1 MATAA
6 IKLSAETACR
16 LCRSRAV
23 KTKGQWL
30 KAKDMNYTE
39 TLDYLFTAMPSFQQ
53 VGGDAYKPGLERIAE
68 FCRTIGNPQRSYFV
82 IHIAGTNGK
91 GSVSNMLAAVLQQ
104 AGYQTGLF
112 TSPHLTDF
120 RERIRVNGEMIPKQK
135 VVNFVD
141 RYKAEMERLQ
151 LSFFEMT
158 TAMAFDY
165 FAQSDVEVAVIE
177 TGLGGRLDA
186 TNIVQPL
193 ISVITN
199 IGLEHTEYLGNSLP
213 KIAREKGGI
222 IKKCTPVVVGEKN
235 PNYNLVLEEIAEDL
249 RSELIYAN
257 EAFTLEDSYYEDDKQ
272 VVTMTRTRDGYPYQ
286 LRLDLLGEYQRQNLV
301 TAASVLDKLH
311 EATPLSISRRAF
323 VEGVR
328 EVSKL
333 TSFRGR
339 WQVLSQEPLVVC
351 DTGHNEHGIAE
362 VAKQLASR
370 TNSGKLFCV
379 MGFCGDKEFD
389 KMVALMP
396 KDAHYI
402 FTQASIRRAASLDK
416 ISEVAT
422 SLSLDF
428 EIAETVAEAMAKA
441 QSQLSA
447 EDMLFVG
454 GSTFVVA
461 EALNL

>member
-1 MATAA
+1 
-6 IKLSAETACR
+6 
-16 LCRSRAV
+16 
-23 KTKGQWL
+23 
-30 KAKDMNYTE
+30 
-39 TLDYLFTAMPSFQQ
+39 MPSFQQ

-68 FCRTIGNPQRSYFV
+68 FCRAIGNPQRNYFV
-82 IHIAGTNGK
+82 IHVAGTNGK

-141 RYKAEMERLQ
+141 RYKADMERLQ

-193 ISVITN
+193 VSVITN

-235 PNYNLVLEEIAEDL
+235 SNYKLVLEEIAEDL
-249 RSELIYAN
+249 RSEIIYAN
-257 EAFTLEDSYYEDDKQ
+257 EAFTLGECGFETGKQ
-272 VVTMTRTRDGYPYQ
+272 VVTMTRERDGYPYQ
-286 LRLDLLGEYQRQNLV
+286 LRLDLLGEYQRKNLV
-301 TAASVLDKLH
+301 TVATVLDILH
-311 EATPLSISRRAF
+311 ESTPLSISRRAF

-328 EVSKL
+328 DVTSL
-333 TSFRGR
+333 TSFGGR
-339 WQVLSQEPLVVC
+339 WQVLSEKPMVVC
-351 DTGHNEHGIAE
+351 DTAHNAHGIAE
-362 VAKQLASR
+362 VAAQLKAR
-370 TNSGKLFCV
+370 TNSGRLLCV
-379 MGFCGDKEFD
+379 MGFCEDKEF
-389 KMVALMP
+389 KTMLELMP
-396 KDAHYI
+396 HDAHFI
-402 FTQASIRRAASLDK
+402 FTQASIRRAATPEK
-416 ISEVAT
+416 IGEVAT

-428 EIAETVAEAMAKA
+428 ELATTVAEAVALAK
-441 QSQLSA
+441 SQLA
-447 EDMLFVG
+447 EDDMLYIG

-461 EALNL
+461 EALEN

>member
-1 MATAA
+1 
-6 IKLSAETACR
+6 
-16 LCRSRAV
+16 
-23 KTKGQWL
+23 
-30 KAKDMNYTE
+30 MNYTE
-39 TLDYLFTAMPSFQQ
+39 TLDYLFSSMPSFQQ

-68 FCRTIGNPQRSYFV
+68 FCRTIGNPQRNYFV

-91 GSVSNMLAAVLQQ
+91 GSVSNMLSAVLQQ
-104 AGYQTGLF
+104 AGYHVGLF

-141 RYKAEMERLQ
+141 RHKAEMERLQ

-193 ISVITN
+193 VSVITN
-199 IGLEHTEYLGNSLP
+199 IGLEHTEYLGDSLP

-235 PNYNLVLEEIAEDL
+235 PNYNLVLEEIASDL
-249 RSELIYAN
+249 SSELIYAN
-257 EAFTLEDSYYEDDKQ
+257 EAFELGECGFEGNKQ
-272 VVTMTRTRDGYPYQ
+272 VITMTRLRDGYPYQ
-286 LRLDLLGEYQRQNLV
+286 LRLDLLGEYQRQNLATV
-301 TAASVLDKLH
+301 ATVLDKLH
-311 EATPLSISRRAF
+311 SSTPLSISRRAF

-328 EVSKL
+328 DVTAL

-339 WQVLSQEPLVVC
+339 WQILSERPLVVC
-351 DTGHNEHGIAE
+351 DTAHNEHGITE
-362 VAKQLASR
+362 IAKQLKER
-370 TNSGKLFCV
+370 TNEGELFCI

-389 KMVALMP
+389 KMLALMP
-396 KDAHYI
+396 PYAHYI
-402 FTQASIRRAASLDK
+402 FTQASIRRAAPLEK
-416 ISEVAT
+416 IAEVAET
-422 SLSLDF
+422 LDRDY
-428 EIAETVAEAMAKA
+428 EVAPTVAEALAKA
-441 QSQLSA
+441 KELLT
-447 EDMLFVG
+447 EDDMLFIG

-461 EALNL
+461 EALERLAEVSR

>member
-1 MATAA
+1 
-6 IKLSAETACR
+6 
-16 LCRSRAV
+16 
-23 KTKGQWL
+23 
-30 KAKDMNYTE
+30 MNYTE
-39 TLDYLFTAMPSFQQ
+39 TLDYLFSSMPSFQQ

-68 FCRTIGNPQRSYFV
+68 FCRAIGNPQRNYFV
-82 IHIAGTNGK
+82 IHVAGTNGK

-186 TNIVQPL
+186 TNVVQPL

-199 IGLEHTEYLGNSLP
+199 IGLEHTEYLGDSLP

-235 PNYNLVLEEIAEDL
+235 SSYNLVLEEIAQDL
-249 RSELIYAN
+249 RSEIIYAN
-257 EAFTLEDSYYEDDKQ
+257 EAFSLGECGFEAGKQ
-272 VVTMTRTRDGYPYQ
+272 VVTMTRERDGYPYQ
-286 LRLDLLGEYQRQNLV
+286 LRLDLLGEYQRKNLV
-301 TAASVLDKLH
+301 TVATVLDILH
-311 EATPLSISRRAF
+311 ESTPLSISRRAF

-328 EVSKL
+328 DVTSL
-333 TSFRGR
+333 TSFGGR
-339 WQVLSQEPLVVC
+339 WQVLSESPKVVC
-351 DTGHNEHGIAE
+351 DTAHNAHGIAE
-362 VAKQLASR
+362 VAVQLKAR
-370 TNSGKLFCV
+370 TNSGRLLCV
-379 MGFCGDKEFD
+379 MGFCEDKEF
-389 KMVALMP
+389 KTMLELMP
-396 KDAHYI
+396 HDAHFI
-402 FTQASIRRAASLDK
+402 FTQASIRLAATPEK
-416 ISEVAT
+416 IAEVAT

-428 EIAETVAEAMAKA
+428 ELAPTVAEAVALAK
-441 QSQLSA
+441 SQLSDN
-447 EDMLFVG
+447 DMLYIG

-461 EALNL
+461 EAL

>member
-1 MATAA
+1 
-6 IKLSAETACR
+6 
-16 LCRSRAV
+16 
-23 KTKGQWL
+23 
-30 KAKDMNYTE
+30 MNYTE
-39 TLDYLFTAMPSFQQ
+39 TLDYLFSSMPSFQQ

-68 FCRTIGNPQRSYFV
+68 FCRSIGNPQRNYFV

-91 GSVSNMLAAVLQQ
+91 GSTSNMLAAVLQQ

-141 RYKAEMERLQ
+141 RYRSEMERLQ

-186 TNIVQPL
+186 TNIVQPIL
-193 ISVITN
+193 SVITN

-235 PNYNLVLEEIAEDL
+235 SNYNLVLEEIAQDL
-249 RSELIYAN
+249 RSEITYAE
-257 EAFTLEDSYYEDDKQ
+257 EAFSLGECGFEGGKQ

-286 LRLDLLGEYQRQNLV
+286 LRLDLLGEYQRKNLATV
-301 TAASVLDKLH
+301 ATALDILH
-311 EATPLSISRRAF
+311 ESTPLSISRRAF

-328 EVSKL
+328 YVSKL

-339 WQVLSQEPLVVC
+339 WQVLSDKPFIVC
-351 DTGHNEHGIAE
+351 DTAHNEHGIAE
-362 VAKQLASR
+362 VAKQLQAR
-370 TNSGKLFCV
+370 TNSGRLLCV
-379 MGFCGDKEFD
+379 MGFCEDKEFS
-389 KMVALMP
+389 KMLALMP
-396 KDAHYI
+396 SDAHYI

-416 ISEVAT
+416 ISEVAS
-422 SLSLDF
+422 SLNLDF
-428 EIAETVAEAMAKA
+428 ELVPTVAEALAKA
-441 QSQLSA
+441 HEQLA
-447 EDMLFVG
+447 DEDMLYIG

-461 EALNL
+461 EVLE

>member
-1 MATAA
+1 
-6 IKLSAETACR
+6 
-16 LCRSRAV
+16 
-23 KTKGQWL
+23 
-30 KAKDMNYTE
+30 MNYTE
-39 TLDYLFTAMPSFQQ
+39 TLDYLFSSMPSFQQ

-68 FCRTIGNPQRSYFV
+68 FCRAIGNPQRNYFV
-82 IHIAGTNGK
+82 IHVAGTNGK

-186 TNIVQPL
+186 TNVVQPL

-199 IGLEHTEYLGNSLP
+199 IGLEHTEYLGDSLP

-235 PNYNLVLEEIAEDL
+235 SSYNLVLEEIAQDL
-249 RSELIYAN
+249 RSEIIYAS
-257 EAFTLEDSYYEDDKQ
+257 EAFTLGECSFEAGKQ
-272 VVTMTRTRDGYPYQ
+272 VVTMTRERDGYPYQ
-286 LRLDLLGEYQRQNLV
+286 LRLDLLGEYQRKNLV
-301 TAASVLDKLH
+301 TVATVLDTLH
-311 EATPLSISRRAF
+311 ESTPLSISRRAF

-328 EVSKL
+328 DVTSL
-333 TSFRGR
+333 TSFGGR
-339 WQVLSQEPLVVC
+339 WQVLSESPKVVC
-351 DTGHNEHGIAE
+351 DTAHNAHGIAE
-362 VAKQLASR
+362 VAVQLKAR
-370 TNSGKLFCV
+370 TNSGRLLCV
-379 MGFCGDKEFD
+379 MGFCEDKEF
-389 KMVALMP
+389 KTMLELMP
-396 KDAHYI
+396 HDAHFI
-402 FTQASIRRAASLDK
+402 FTQASIRRAATPEK
-416 ISEVAT
+416 IAEVAT

-428 EIAETVAEAMAKA
+428 ELAPTVAEAVALAK
-441 QSQLSA
+441 SQLSDN
-447 EDMLFVG
+447 DMLYIG

-461 EALNL
+461 EVLEV

>member
-1 MATAA
+1 
-6 IKLSAETACR
+6 
-16 LCRSRAV
+16 
-23 KTKGQWL
+23 
-30 KAKDMNYTE
+30 MNYTE
-39 TLDYLFTAMPSFQQ
+39 TLDYLFSSMPSFQQ

-68 FCRTIGNPQRSYFV
+68 FCRSIGNPQRNYFV
-82 IHIAGTNGK
+82 IHVAGTNGK

-120 RERIRVNGEMIPKQK
+120 RERIRVNGEMISKQK

-141 RYKAEMERLQ
+141 RYKSEMERLQ

-199 IGLEHTEYLGNSLP
+199 IGLEHTEYLGDSLP

-235 PNYNLVLEEIAEDL
+235 PNYNLVLEEIADDL
-249 RSELIYAN
+249 RSELTYAD
-257 EAFTLEDSYYEDDKQ
+257 EAFSLGECGFEGGKQ
-272 VVTMTRTRDGYPYQ
+272 VVTMTRMRDGYPYR
-286 LRLDLLGEYQRQNLV
+286 LRLDLLGEYQRKNLV
-301 TAASVLDKLH
+301 TVATVLDRLH
-311 EATPLSISRRAF
+311 ESTPLSISRRAF

-328 EVSKL
+328 EVSQL

-339 WQVLSQEPLVVC
+339 WQVLSDKPLVVC
-351 DTGHNEHGIAE
+351 DTAHNEHGIAE
-362 VAKQLASR
+362 VAKQLEER
-370 TNSGKLFCV
+370 TNEGALFCI
-379 MGFCGDKEFD
+379 MGFCEDKEFD
-389 KMVALMP
+389 KMLALMP
-396 KDAHYI
+396 PYAHYI
-402 FTQASIRRAASLDK
+402 FTQASIRRAAPLNK
-416 ISEVAT
+416 IAEVAEA
-422 SLSLDF
+422 LDRDY
-428 EIAETVAEAMAKA
+428 EVVPTVAEALAKA
-441 QSQLSA
+441 KEEMF
-447 EDMLFVG
+447 EDDMIFIG

-461 EALNL
+461 EALEIMGI

>member
-1 MATAA
+1 
-6 IKLSAETACR
+6 
-16 LCRSRAV
+16 
-23 KTKGQWL
+23 
-30 KAKDMNYTE
+30 MNYTE
-39 TLDYLFTAMPSFQQ
+39 TLDYLFSSMPSFQH
-53 VGGDAYKPGLERIAE
+53 VGGDAYKPGLERISE
-68 FCRTIGNPQRSYFV
+68 FCRSIGNPQRNYFV

-120 RERIRVNGEMIPKQK
+120 RERIRVNGEMISKQK
-135 VVNFVD
+135 VTNFVD

-186 TNIVQPL
+186 TNIVQPIL
-193 ISVITN
+193 SVITN
-199 IGLEHTEYLGNSLP
+199 IGLEHTEYLGDSLP

-235 PNYNLVLEEIAEDL
+235 SNYNLVLEEIAQDM
-249 RSELIYAN
+249 RSEITYAE
-257 EAFTLEDSYYEDDKQ
+257 EAFTLGECGFEGDKQ

-286 LRLDLLGEYQRQNLV
+286 LRLDLLGEYQRKNLATV
-301 TAASVLDKLH
+301 ATVLDRLH
-311 EATPLSISRRAF
+311 ESTPLSISRRAF

-328 EVSKL
+328 DVTAL

-339 WQVLSQEPLVVC
+339 WQVLSDKPFIVC
-351 DTGHNEHGIAE
+351 DTAHNEHGIAE
-362 VAKQLASR
+362 VAKQLQAR
-370 TNSGKLFCV
+370 TNSGRLLCV
-379 MGFCGDKEFD
+379 MGFCEDKEFS
-389 KMVALMP
+389 KMLALMP
-396 KDAHYI
+396 SDAHYI
-402 FTQASIRRAASLDK
+402 FTQASIRRAASLEK
-416 ISEVAT
+416 ISAVAS
-422 SLSLDF
+422 SLNLDF
-428 EIAETVAEAMAKA
+428 ELAPTVAEALAKA
-441 QSQLSA
+441 HEQLTD
-447 EDMLFVG
+447 EDMLYIG

-461 EALNL
+461 EVLE

>member
-1 MATAA
+1 
-6 IKLSAETACR
+6 
-16 LCRSRAV
+16 
-23 KTKGQWL
+23 
-30 KAKDMNYTE
+30 MNYSE
-39 TLDYLFTAMPSFQQ
+39 TLDYLFSSMPSFQQ
-53 VGGDAYKPGLERIAE
+53 VGGDAYKPGLERISE
-68 FCRTIGNPQRSYFV
+68 FCRSIGNPQRNYFV

-120 RERIRVNGEMIPKQK
+120 RERIRVNGEMISKQK

-235 PNYNLVLEEIAEDL
+235 PNYNLVLEEIADDL
-249 RSELIYAN
+249 RSELLYAN
-257 EAFTLEDSYYEDDKQ
+257 EEFTIGECGFEGNKQ
-272 VVTMTRTRDGYPYQ
+272 VVTMTRTRDGYPYR
-286 LRLDLLGEYQRQNLV
+286 LRLDLLGEYQRQNLATV
-301 TAASVLDKLH
+301 ATVLDRLH
-311 EATPLSISRRAF
+311 ETTPLSISRRAF

-328 EVSKL
+328 EVSQL

-339 WQVLSQEPLVVC
+339 WQVLSDKPLVVC
-351 DTGHNEHGIAE
+351 DTAHNEHGIAE
-362 VAKQLASR
+362 VAKQLKNR
-370 TNSGKLFCV
+370 TNSGRLLCV
-379 MGFCGDKEFD
+379 MGFCEDKEFS
-389 KMVALMP
+389 KMLAHMP
-396 KDAHYI
+396 SDAHYI
-402 FTQASIRRAASLDK
+402 FTQASIRRAASLEK
-416 ISEVAT
+416 IAEVAT
-422 SLSLDF
+422 AQNLDF
-428 EIAETVAEAMAKA
+428 EVAPSVDEALNTAK
-441 QSQLSA
+441 QQLTE
-447 EDMLFVG
+447 EDMLFIG
-454 GSTFVVA
+454 GRTFVVA
-461 EALNL
+461 EALPIFR

>member
-1 MATAA
+1 
-6 IKLSAETACR
+6 
-16 LCRSRAV
+16 
-23 KTKGQWL
+23 
-30 KAKDMNYTE
+30 MNYTE
-39 TLDYLFTAMPSFQQ
+39 TLDYLFSSMPSFQQ

-68 FCRTIGNPQRSYFV
+68 FCRSIGNPQRNYFV

-141 RYKAEMERLQ
+141 RYRQDMERLQ

-186 TNIVQPL
+186 TNIVQPIL
-193 ISVITN
+193 SVITN
-199 IGLEHTEYLGNSLP
+199 IGLEHTEYLGDSLP

-235 PNYNLVLEEIAEDL
+235 PSYNLVLEEIASDL
-249 RSELIYAN
+249 RSELTYAS
-257 EAFTLEDSYYEDDKQ
+257 ELFSLGECGFEQGKQ
-272 VVTMTRTRDGYPYQ
+272 LVTMTRTRDGYPYQ
-286 LRLDLLGEYQRQNLV
+286 LRLDLLGEYQRQNLATV
-301 TAASVLDKLH
+301 ASALDKLH
-311 EATPLSISRRAF
+311 ESTPLSISRRAF

-328 EVSKL
+328 EVTKL

-351 DTGHNEHGIAE
+351 DTAHNEHGIAE
-362 VAKQLASR
+362 VAKQLQER
-370 TNSGKLFCV
+370 TNEGALVCV
-379 MGFCGDKEFD
+379 MGFCEDKEFS
-389 KMVALMP
+389 KMLALMP

-402 FTQASIRRAASLDK
+402 FTQASIRRAASPEK
-416 ISEVAT
+416 ISEVAS
-422 SLSLDF
+422 SLDLDF
-428 EIAETVAEAMAKA
+428 ELASTVEEALAKA
-441 QSQLSA
+441 HQQLSPK
-447 EDMLFVG
+447 DMLFIG

-461 EALNL
+461 EALERL

>member
-1 MATAA
+1 
-6 IKLSAETACR
+6 
-16 LCRSRAV
+16 
-23 KTKGQWL
+23 
-30 KAKDMNYTE
+30 MNYTE
-39 TLDYLFTAMPSFQQ
+39 TLDYLFSSMPSFQH
-53 VGGDAYKPGLERIAE
+53 VGGDAYKPGLERISE
-68 FCRTIGNPQRSYFV
+68 FCRSIGNPQRNYFV

-120 RERIRVNGEMIPKQK
+120 RERIRVNGEMISKQK
-135 VVNFVD
+135 VTNFVD

-186 TNIVQPL
+186 TNIVQPIL
-193 ISVITN
+193 SVITN
-199 IGLEHTEYLGNSLP
+199 IGLEHTEYLGDSLP

-235 PNYNLVLEEIAEDL
+235 SNYNLVLEEIAQDM
-249 RSELIYAN
+249 RSEITYAE
-257 EAFTLEDSYYEDDKQ
+257 EAFTLGECGFEGDKQ

-286 LRLDLLGEYQRQNLV
+286 LRLDLLGEYQRKNLATV
-301 TAASVLDKLH
+301 ATVLDRLH
-311 EATPLSISRRAF
+311 ESTPLSISRRAF

-328 EVSKL
+328 DVTAL

-339 WQVLSQEPLVVC
+339 WQVLSDKPFIVC
-351 DTGHNEHGIAE
+351 DTAHNEHGIAE
-362 VAKQLASR
+362 VAKQLQAR
-370 TNSGKLFCV
+370 TNSGRLLCV
-379 MGFCGDKEFD
+379 MGFCEDKEFS
-389 KMVALMP
+389 KMLALMP
-396 KDAHYI
+396 SSAHYI
-402 FTQASIRRAASLDK
+402 FTQASIRRAASLEK
-416 ISEVAT
+416 ISAVAS
-422 SLSLDF
+422 SLNLDF
-428 EIAETVAEAMAKA
+428 ELAPTVAEALAKA
-441 QSQLSA
+441 HEQLTD
-447 EDMLFVG
+447 EDMLYIG

-461 EALNL
+461 EVLE

>member
-1 MATAA
+1 
-6 IKLSAETACR
+6 
-16 LCRSRAV
+16 
-23 KTKGQWL
+23 
-30 KAKDMNYTE
+30 MNYTE
-39 TLDYLFTAMPSFQQ
+39 TLDYLFSSMPSFQQ

-68 FCRTIGNPQRSYFV
+68 FCRTIGNPQRNYFV

-91 GSVSNMLAAVLQQ
+91 GSVSNMLSAVLQQ
-104 AGYQTGLF
+104 AGYHVGLF

-141 RYKAEMERLQ
+141 RHKAEMERLQ

-193 ISVITN
+193 VSVITN
-199 IGLEHTEYLGNSLP
+199 IGLEHTEYLGDSLP

-235 PNYNLVLEEIAEDL
+235 PNYNLVVEEIASDL
-249 RSELIYAN
+249 SSELIYAN
-257 EAFTLEDSYYEDDKQ
+257 EAFELGECGFEGNKQ
-272 VVTMTRTRDGYPYQ
+272 VITMTRLRDGYPYQ
-286 LRLDLLGEYQRQNLV
+286 LRLDLLGEYQRQNLATV
-301 TAASVLDKLH
+301 ATVLDKLH
-311 EATPLSISRRAF
+311 SSTPLSISRRAF

-328 EVSKL
+328 DVTAL

-339 WQVLSQEPLVVC
+339 WQILSERPLVVC
-351 DTGHNEHGIAE
+351 DTAHNEHGITE
-362 VAKQLASR
+362 IAKQLKER
-370 TNSGKLFCV
+370 TNEGELFCI

-389 KMVALMP
+389 KMLALMP
-396 KDAHYI
+396 PYAHYI
-402 FTQASIRRAASLDK
+402 FTQASIRRAAPLEK
-416 ISEVAT
+416 IAEVAEA
-422 SLSLDF
+422 LDRDY
-428 EIAETVAEAMAKA
+428 EVAPTVAEALAKA
-441 QSQLSA
+441 KELLT
-447 EDMLFVG
+447 EDDMLFIG

-461 EALNL
+461 EALERLAEVSR

>member
-1 MATAA
+1 
-6 IKLSAETACR
+6 
-16 LCRSRAV
+16 
-23 KTKGQWL
+23 
-30 KAKDMNYTE
+30 MNYTE

-53 VGGDAYKPGLERIAE
+53 VGDDAYKPGLERIAE
-68 FCRTIGNPQRSYFV
+68 FCRAIGNPQRNYFV
-82 IHIAGTNGK
+82 IHVAGTNGK

-222 IKKCTPVVVGEKN
+222 NKKCTPVVVGEKN
-235 PNYNLVLEEIAEDL
+235 PNSNLVLEEIASDL

-257 EAFTLEDSYYEDDKQ
+257 EQFILEEYGYDGKKQ
-272 VVTMTRTRDGYPYQ
+272 VVTMTRTRDNHPYQ
-286 LRLDLLGEYQRQNLV
+286 VRLDLLGEYQRYNLS
-301 TAASVLDKLH
+301 TAATVLDKLH
-311 EATPLSISRRAF
+311 ESTPLSISRRAF
-323 VEGVR
+323 VEGIR

-339 WQVLSQEPLVVC
+339 WQVVSEKPLIVC
-351 DTGHNEHGIAE
+351 DTGHNEHGLAE
-362 VAKQLASR
+362 VAKQLKARS
-370 TNSGKLFCV
+370 NSGKLMCV
-379 MGFCGDKEFD
+379 MGFCSDKEFD
-389 KMVALMP
+389 KMLSLMP
-396 KDAHYI
+396 RDAHYI
-402 FTQASIRRAASLDK
+402 FTQASIRRAASLEK
-416 ISEVAT
+416 MAEVAT
-422 SLSLDF
+422 ALALDF
-428 EIAETVAEAMAKA
+428 EISPTVEEAVSKA
-441 QSQLSA
+441 QQQLS
-447 EDMLFVG
+447 EEEMLFIG

-461 EALNL
+461 EALPLF

>member
-1 MATAA
+1 
-6 IKLSAETACR
+6 
-16 LCRSRAV
+16 
-23 KTKGQWL
+23 
-30 KAKDMNYTE
+30 MNYTE
-39 TLDYLFTAMPSFQQ
+39 TLDYLFSSMPSFQQ
-53 VGGDAYKPGLERIAE
+53 VGGDAYKPGLERISE
-68 FCRTIGNPQRSYFV
+68 FCRMIGNPQRNYFV

-141 RYKAEMERLQ
+141 RYKADMERLQ

-235 PNYNLVLEEIAEDL
+235 PNYNLVLEEIATDL
-249 RSELIYAN
+249 RCDLTYAD
-257 EAFTLEDSYYEDDKQ
+257 EAFVLGECGYDGDKQ
-272 VVTMTRTRDGYPYQ
+272 VVTMNRTRDNHPYQ
-286 LRLDLLGEYQRQNLV
+286 VRIDLLGEYQRNNLA
-301 TAASVLDKLH
+301 TAAAVLDKLH

-323 VEGVR
+323 VEGLR
-328 EVSKL
+328 EVTKL

-339 WQVLSQEPLVVC
+339 WHILAQEPLTVC
-351 DTGHNEHGIAE
+351 DTGHNEHGLAE
-362 VAKQLASR
+362 VAKQLKAR
-370 TNSGKLFCV
+370 KNSGKLVCV
-379 MGFCGDKEFD
+379 MGFCDDKEFD
-389 KMVALMP
+389 KMLALMP
-396 KDAHYI
+396 SDAHYI
-402 FTQASIRRAASLDK
+402 FTQASIRRAASLEK
-416 ISEVAT
+416 MAEVAT
-422 SLSLDF
+422 ALALDF
-428 EIAETVAEAMAKA
+428 EVAPTVEEAVAKA
-441 QSQLSA
+441 QQQLSN
-447 EDMLFVG
+447 EDMLFIG

-461 EALNL
+461 EALPLF

>member
-1 MATAA
+1 
-6 IKLSAETACR
+6 
-16 LCRSRAV
+16 
-23 KTKGQWL
+23 
-30 KAKDMNYTE
+30 MNYTE
-39 TLDYLFTAMPSFQQ
+39 TLDYLFSSMPSFQQ
-53 VGGDAYKPGLERIAE
+53 VGGNAYKPGLERIAE
-68 FCRTIGNPQRSYFV
+68 FCRLIGNPQRNYFV
-82 IHIAGTNGK
+82 IHVAGTNGK

-112 TSPHLTDF
+112 TSPHLVDF
-120 RERIRVNGEMIPKQK
+120 RERIRVNGEMISKQK

-141 RYKAEMERLQ
+141 RYREDMERLQ

-158 TAMAFDY
+158 AAMAFDY

-235 PNYNLVLEEIAEDL
+235 SNYNLVLEEIAADM

-257 EAFTLEDSYYEDDKQ
+257 EAFTLGKCGFEGDKQ
-272 VVTMTRTRDGYPYQ
+272 VITMTRTRDHYPY
-286 LRLDLLGEYQRQNLV
+286 RVRIDLLGEYQRQNLA
-301 TAASVLDKLH
+301 TAATVLDTLH
-311 EATPLSISRRAF
+311 ETTPLSISRRAF

-328 EVSKL
+328 DVVGL

-339 WQVLSQEPLVVC
+339 WQVLSERPLVMC
-351 DTGHNEHGIAE
+351 DTAHNEHGIAE
-362 VAKQLASR
+362 VARQLKSR
-370 TNSGKLFCV
+370 TNSGKLLCI
-379 MGFCGDKEFD
+379 MGFCEDKNFS
-389 KMVALMP
+389 KMLAQMP
-396 KDAHYI
+396 HNAHYI

-422 SLSLDF
+422 TLGLNF
-428 EIAETVAEAMAKA
+428 EVAPTVEEAMAKA
-441 QSQLSA
+441 QQQLA
-447 EDMLFVG
+447 EEDMLFVG

-461 EALNL
+461 EMLERR

>member
-1 MATAA
+1 
-6 IKLSAETACR
+6 
-16 LCRSRAV
+16 
-23 KTKGQWL
+23 
-30 KAKDMNYTE
+30 MNYTE
-39 TLDYLFTAMPSFQQ
+39 TLDYLFSSMPSFQH

-68 FCRTIGNPQRSYFV
+68 FCRTIGNPQRNYFV

-104 AGYQTGLF
+104 AGYHTGLF

-141 RYKAEMERLQ
+141 RYKADMERLQ

-186 TNIVQPL
+186 TNVVQPL
-193 ISVITN
+193 VSVITN

-222 IKKCTPVVVGEKN
+222 IKKCTPVIVGEKN
-235 PNYNLVLEEIAEDL
+235 SNYNLVLEEIAQDL
-249 RSELIYAN
+249 RSEITYAD
-257 EAFTLEDSYYEDDKQ
+257 EAFVLGECGFEGGKQ
-272 VVTMTRTRDGYPYQ
+272 VVTMTRQRDGYPYQ
-286 LRLDLLGEYQRQNLV
+286 LRLDLLGEYQRKNLV
-301 TAASVLDKLH
+301 TVATVLDILH
-311 EATPLSISRRAF
+311 ESTPLSISRRAF

-328 EVSKL
+328 DVTAL
-333 TSFRGR
+333 TSFAGR
-339 WQVLSQEPLVVC
+339 WQVLNEKPMVVC
-351 DTGHNEHGIAE
+351 DTAHNAHGIAE
-362 VAKQLASR
+362 VAEQLKAR
-370 TNSGKLFCV
+370 TNSGRLICV
-379 MGFCGDKEFD
+379 LGFCEDKEF
-389 KMVALMP
+389 KTMLQLMP
-396 KDAHYI
+396 QEAHYI
-402 FTQASIRRAASLDK
+402 FTQASIRRAATPEK
-416 ISEVAT
+416 IAEVAT

-428 EIAETVAEAMAKA
+428 ELAPTVAEAVAVA
-441 QSQLSA
+441 ESQLA
-447 EDMLFVG
+447 EEDMLYIG

-461 EALNL
+461 EALEMIN